1 MTTSYTHQ
9 ATTSQQQR
17 EAVASPFSVT
27 IPVDAM
33 EKAGQD
39 LGLADRPLV
48 SNANKGVTQVRG
60 GFDLHRQHRYE
71 MREYL
76 QDITTMKRVQ
86 SCGLV
91 SYMTD
96 GVVEV
101 RYRNGVAGYHGV
113 TTCGSVWACPVCSAK
128 IQSARRQE
136 VQAVLDWAISQGLV
150 LGFGTMT
157 LRHNKNQPLAKIWG
171 GLGACFRAVRTDR
184 AVRNRRS
191 WFMAD
196 IDTGVSTMPYIRTQE
211 VTYSY
216 ENGWH
221 PHVHMV
227 YFFRPGTTQ
236 EDVDALADN
245 EFKVWKRTALAEG
258 LGEPLRDLYE
268 IKLLN
273 PQDSADVTEDVQRV
287 ANYLTK
293 ATLGQPA
300 QEAPKESLSQV
311 IKGTS
316 YEMQGSMTKKAR
328 AGSRTPAQILHDVYE
343 TNNAD
348 DMELW
353 WEYEKVSKGRHS
365 LDYSRGLLDLVG
377 VRQRSDEE
385 VAAED
390 VGGRRDTVAALARW
404 GRDVACGRSA
414 LGSRLLDAARA
425 GGQAADLDA
434 VELYPDEDEWSLEQ
448 RRLYGL
454 AGARACVEDFCQ
466 YYEIETLPLDSP
478 ALKRARHKEDKLVRE
493 MRRRG
498 GYYDMVPELDKARRD
513 WEWLDEEFSAL
524 VADVDDA
531 RDGWFR
537 SDLDIDEALEVT
549 MNDQGKRF
557 MVWMWDGVYN
567 AYGSHGGPLTS
578 DPALRKWAVVED
590 FKSAMDEARDLL
602 DLLDDDCP
610 GSAREAYREKEG
622 LAVFNSTSVVEKIRR
637 HVYRARGILKQLTAS
652 VLRDQN
658 LLTGPAATK
667 ACLAAPIG
675 CDDDGICRRGIW
687 QGDSSYKMWG
697 VVFNNA
703 LYQFIQERRNAGY
716 DVSELVEFF
725 EQWQDE
731 CSDVRSEHIAKAREK
746 RAEKLKW
753 ETEFGREDGQTVL
766 ALA

>member
-9 ATTSQQQR
+9 TTTSQQQS
-17 EAVASPFSVT
+17 EAVVSPFSIS

-33 EKAGQD
+33 EKAGKD

-60 GFDLHRQHRYE
+60 GFDVHRKQRYE
-71 MREYL
+71 MREFL
-76 QDITTMKRVQ
+76 HDVTTMKRVET
-86 SCGLV
+86 CGRV
-91 SYMTD
+91 SYMMD
-96 GVVEV
+96 GLVEV
-101 RYRNGVAGYHGV
+101 RYRDGAAGYHGV
-113 TTCGSVWACPVCSAK
+113 ATCGSVWACPVCSAK
-128 IQSARRQE
+128 IQSARRRE

-273 PQDSADVTEDVQRV
+273 PEDSADAAGDVQRV

-300 QEAPKESLSQV
+300 EAAPQESLAQV

-328 AGSRTPAQILHDVYE
+328 AGSRTPAQILHDVRE
-343 TNNAD
+343 TYNAD

-353 WEYEKVSKGRHS
+353 WEYERVSKGRHS
-365 LDYSRGLLDLVG
+365 LDYSRGLLNLVG
-377 VRQRSDEE
+377 LRERSDTEISAEE
-385 VAAED
+385 IGGTRDAA
-390 VGGRRDTVAALARW
+390 VALADW
-404 GRDVACGRSA
+404 NRDVACGRSG
-414 LGSRLLDAARA
+414 LGSQLLDVATA

-434 VELYPDEDEWSLEQ
+434 VELYPDEDEWSLKQ
-448 RRLYGL
+448 RKLYGL
-454 AGARACVEDFCQ
+454 AGVKACVEDFCQ
-466 YYEIETLPLDSP
+466 RHGIETLPIDSP
-478 ALKRARHKEDKLVRE
+478 MVSRARHKEEMRVRE

-513 WEWLDEEFSAL
+513 WEWLDEEFSDL

-531 RDGWFR
+531 RDGWWN
-537 SDLDIDEALEVT
+537 SDLDIDEALDVT

-557 MVWMWDGVYN
+557 MVWMWDSVYN
-567 AYGSHGGPLTS
+567 AYGSHGGPLSS

-590 FKSAMDEARDLL
+590 FKSAMDEARYLL
-602 DLLDDDCP
+602 DLVDDDCP
-610 GSAREAYREKEG
+610 ASAREDYVEKEG
-622 LAVFNSTSVVEKIRR
+622 LATFNPTSVVEKIRLL
-637 HVYRARGILKQLTAS
+637 VSRARGILKQLTAS
-652 VLRDQN
+652 VFRDQN
-658 LLTGPAATK
+658 LLSGTK
-667 ACLAAPIG
+667 AAKLCGAAPIG
-675 CDDDGICRRGIW
+675 CDDDGICRDGVSREN
-687 QGDSSYKMWG
+687 SSYKMWG

-703 LYQFIQERRNAGY
+703 LYGFILERRNAGY

-725 EQWQDE
+725 EQWKDE
-731 CSDVRSEHIAKAREK
+731 CAEVRDERIAKVREK

-753 ETEFGREDGQTVL
+753 EAEFGREDGQTAL

>member
-9 ATTSQQQR
+9 TTTSQQQS
-17 EAVASPFSVT
+17 EAVVSPFSIS

-33 EKAGQD
+33 GKAGKD

-171 GLGACFRAVRTDR
+171 GLGECFKAVRTDR

-493 MRRRG
+493 MKRVG
-498 GYYDMVPELDKARRD
+498 AIYNYVPELDKARRD
-513 WEWLDEEFSAL
+513 WAWLDDEFSDL
-524 VADVDDA
+524 VADVDEA
-531 RDGWFR
+531 RWNSF
-537 SDLDIDEALEVT
+537 
-549 MNDQGKRF
+549 DQGERF
-557 MVWMWDGVYN
+557 MVWMWDSIYN
-567 AYGSHGGPLTS
+567 PYGTFGHAYIKGKDGH
-578 DPALRKWAVVED
+578 KWAVVSH
-590 FKSAMDEARDLL
+590 FKSAMDEARELL
-602 DLLDDDCP
+602 YLLDDDCP
-610 GSAREAYREKEG
+610 ESARNDYMQKQG
-622 LAVFNSTSVVEKIRR
+622 LDIFSSSEVISKARDHIS
-637 HVYRARGILKQLTAS
+637 RARRKLSQLTAS
-652 VLRDQN
+652 VFREKF
-658 LLTGPAATK
+658 LLSGAKAAK
-667 ACLAAPIG
+667 VCLAPPIG
-675 CDDDGICRRGIW
+675 CDDDGICRRGVFP
-687 QGDSSYKMWG
+687 GDSSYKMWG

-703 LYQFIQERRNAGY
+703 LYQFIQERRNAGL
-716 DVSELVEFF
+716 DISELVDFK
-725 EQWQDE
+725 EQWKDE
-731 CSDVRSEHIAKAREK
+731 CAEVRNEHMAKAQEK
-746 RAEKLKW
+746 RAKKRQYEA
-753 ETEFGREDGQTVL
+753 EFGREDGQTVL